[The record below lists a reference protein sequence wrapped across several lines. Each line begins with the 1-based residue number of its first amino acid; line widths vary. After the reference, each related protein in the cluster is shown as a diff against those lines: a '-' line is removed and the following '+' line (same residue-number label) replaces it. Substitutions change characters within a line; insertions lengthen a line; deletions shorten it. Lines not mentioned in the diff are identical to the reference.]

1 MEMLSEGDTLVVWQ
15 LDRLGRSLKHLIE
28 LVTKLEKKN
37 IGFKSLTESIDTTT
51 SGGKLIFHIFG
62 ALSEFERNPRRERSQ
77 AGLAAAR
84 ARGQVGGRPPALDEE
99 RSKLVVKLY
108 NEKEHSVN
116 EICRIMEISK
126 ATLYNYLRKSESIAH
141 AQQN

>member
-1 MEMLSEGDTLVVWQ
+1 M
-15 LDRLGRSLKHLIE
+15 
-28 LVTKLEKKN
+28 
-37 IGFKSLTESIDTTT
+37 
-51 SGGKLIFHIFG
+51 
-62 ALSEFERNPRRERSQ
+62 
-77 AGLAAAR
+77 AAAGV
-84 ARGQVGGRPPALDEE
+84 RGQVGGRPPALDEE

-126 ATLYNYLRKSESIAH
+126 ATPDNYLRKPESSAH